1 MIQSIDHSDPQ
12 SVYNELFFIRTLSI
26 WSVFIF
32 WLWRFSF
39 QDCLIEFWDESSRI
53 RNLDESC
60 LNSDTA
66 NFCTRFWKSQWFKC
80 FDGFCFNMTNFCAI
94 LSFDRLLSKTC
105 YSTFRTRE
113 VLTACSGLT
122 VKISVCNFQVLT
134 ACSIS
139 DKFDFVLTIFLYQF
153 YILKSRILRVAVN

>member
-1 MIQSIDHSDPQ
+1 MKVYKNYIFLTIQSIDHSDPQ
-12 SVYNELFFIRTLSI
+12 SVYTELFIRTLSI

-32 WLWRFSF
+32 CLWRFSF

-60 LNSDTA
+60 LNSVTA
-66 NFCTRFWKSQWFKC
+66 DFYTRFRKSQWFKC
-80 FDGFCFNMTNFCAI
+80 FDGFCFNMTNFCVI
-94 LSFDRLLSKTC
+94 LSFDRLLLETC
-105 YSTFRTRE
+105 CSTFWTRE

-134 ACSIS
+134 AVRFQTSSI
-139 DKFDFVLTIFLYQF
+139 FVLTIFWYQF
-153 YILKSRILRVAVN
+153 LYS